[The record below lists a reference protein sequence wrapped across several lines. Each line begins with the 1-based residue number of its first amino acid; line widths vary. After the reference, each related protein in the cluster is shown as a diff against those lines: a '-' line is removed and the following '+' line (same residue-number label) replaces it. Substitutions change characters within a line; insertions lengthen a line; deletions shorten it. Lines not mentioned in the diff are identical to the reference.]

1 MTSHAVS
8 DQRMGPDMF
17 YELYRVNTEILGPNV
32 HVGLARHSSEPRSH
46 WFTYTLCVGSMAKTF
61 PSPIFQHT

>member
-17 YELYRVNTEILGPNV
+17 YKLYGVNMEILGPNA
-32 HVGLARHSSEPRSH
+32 HVGLARHGLEPRSH
-46 WFTYTLCVGSMAKTF
+46 WFTLCVGSMA
-61 PSPIFQHT
+61 